1 MLDQSAATQATQ
13 TARRGRRHVIVVGH
27 RGASGVAPENTVAA
41 IREAA
46 RQGADYAEVDVV
58 LSKDGVPVLVHDNTL
73 ARTTNAREV
82 FPDRAPWT
90 VGDFTL
96 AELRSLDAGS
106 WFDESFAGERI
117 PTFREALEAFDQ
129 YGIGVWLELK
139 GAGRHPEFAPAVA
152 EVLRTTPGGWLTAP
166 DRARRFV
173 ATSFNWETLAT
184 FADLIDHAVPIG
196 GIAEVVPD
204 DAKLREL
211 SGWMDFFIPHYRRL
225 AQGDIVRIR
234 AAGLRPAFW
243 TPNDPVAVAS
253 LVAQGADAVI
263 QNYPELA
270 RAVVDGRPPVPGPAS
285 VVVERLAGG
294 SGGTSGADGAD
305 GATSVDATETSR
317 YVVLRNISGDAVD
330 VGGWY
335 LRDDPGYRL
344 TIGAG
349 YTIPPG
355 GALSVHVG
363 PGINAPDRYY
373 NDPPVVDFSR
383 GRNSVALHRS
393 DGVVVDVAGD
403 EPTA

>member
-1 MLDQSAATQATQ
+1 MLDQSAAAQATQ
-13 TARRGRRHVIVVGH
+13 SAREGRRDVIVVGH

-106 WFDESFAGERI
+106 WFDESFAGERV

-139 GAGRHPEFAPAVA
+139 GAGRHPDFAPAVA

-166 DRARRFV
+166 DRERRFV
-173 ATSFNWETLAT
+173 ATSFDWETLAT

-204 DAKLREL
+204 DAKLWEL
-211 SGWMDFFIPHYRRL
+211 TGWMDFFIPHYRRL

-253 LVAQGADAVI
+253 LVAQGADALI
-263 QNYPELA
+263 QNYPALA
-270 RAVVDGRPPVPGPAS
+270 RAVVDGLPPVPGPAS

-294 SGGTSGADGAD
+294 SGSADGA
-305 GATSVDATETSR
+305 GAATSVASTETSR
-317 YVVLRNISGDAVD
+317 YVVLRNISDAAVD

-344 TIGAG
+344 PIGAG
-349 YTIPPG
+349 YTIPAG

-363 PGINAPDRYY
+363 PGPNAPDRYHS
-373 NDPPVVDFSR
+373 DPPVVDFSR
-383 GRNSVALHRS
+383 GRNSVALHRA